1 MVLGREKVEN
11 DLRKTLGMRT
21 PGQHTCAYTYTR
33 HNKALTAIKKKPSM
47 SFLSSRLK
55 LPLEINLAGCCTQ
68 GSWELSPGQD
78 KQALASRHAIAN

>member
-1 MVLGREKVEN
+1 MVPGREKVEN

-21 PGQHTCAYTYTR
+21 PGQQPYSG

-55 LPLEINLAGCCTQ
+55 LPLEINLAGRCTQ